1 MNIEKT
7 TLQDILIFTLNEK
20 RLDANISGLIKGE
33 FTDIVKN
40 QGIKKLVIDLTNVEN
55 CDSSGLSSLLVAN
68 RLINSV
74 GGELRIV
81 TPSQKIL
88 TLIKIT
94 QLDKVLRICG
104 NLTSATEELQ
114 G

>member
-1 MNIEKT
+1 MNTEKNKDN
-7 TLQDILIFTLNEK
+7 DILIFTLNEK

-33 FTDIVKN
+33 FTDIIKN
-40 QGIKKLVIDLTNVEN
+40 QGVRKLIIDLTNVEN

-68 RLINSV
+68 RLV
-74 GGELRIV
+74 QAVAGELIIV

-94 QLDKVLRICG
+94 QLDRVLRICET
-104 NLTSATEELQ
+104 LSSAKEELQ
-114 G
+114 R